1 MPNFEPISYKLKT
14 MSNWNTVANKYHN
27 NWADTEIGP
36 FGATKELINIADI
49 QPSDFILDVGCGTGA
64 LTKKLSNKISRKG
77 KLIGID
83 ISKEALSIA
92 NSQIQ
97 FPNVDFIEMD
107 AEKIYFP
114 INFSKVLSQFVV
126 MFFTNPIKT
135 LNSIRELMTKDGLL
149 VLGVHGSSE
158 NVPYFSCIMKNILKF
173 IPNIIPNG
181 SPSVHSLGDSIKL
194 KDTLMKAGFTNIR
207 IEKYH
212 FSYSPGTFEQYWQD
226 YMECTANS
234 IKDIIKEDNKIL
246 SRIKKESEKKA
257 LSFVINN
264 QIIFPWEVLIASAY
278 NH

>member
-1 MPNFEPISYKLKT
+1 MPEFEPISYKLKT

-27 NWADTEIGP
+27 NWVDSEIGP
-36 FGATKELINIADI
+36 FGTTQKLINIADI
-49 QPSDFILDVGCGTGA
+49 QPSYFILDVGCGTGA
-64 LTKKLSNKISRKG
+64 LTKKISKRISRKG

-97 FPNVDFIEMD
+97 FSNVDFIEMD

-114 INFSKVLSQFVV
+114 IKFSKVLSQFVI
-126 MFFTNPIKT
+126 MFFTNPIKS
-135 LNSIRELMTKDGLL
+135 LNSIRELMTKGGLL
-149 VLGVHGSSE
+149 VLAVHGSSE
-158 NVPYFSCIMKNILKF
+158 NVPYFSSIMKNIIKF

-181 SPSVHSLGDSIKL
+181 SPSVHSLGNNTKL
-194 KDTLMKAGFTNIR
+194 RDTLMKGGFNNIR
-207 IEKYH
+207 IEKYN

-234 IKDIIKEDNKIL
+234 IKDIIKKDNVIL
-246 SRIKKESEKKA
+246 SRIKNESEKNV
-257 LSFVINN
+257 LPFVINN
-264 QIIFPWEVLIASAY
+264 KIIFPWEVLIASAY

>member
-1 MPNFEPISYKLKT
+1 MPEFEPISYKLKT

-27 NWADTEIGP
+27 NWVDSEIGP
-36 FGATKELINIADI
+36 FGTTQKLINIADI

-64 LTKKLSNKISRKG
+64 LTKKISKRISIKG

-97 FPNVDFIEMD
+97 FSNVDFIEMD

-114 INFSKVLSQFVV
+114 IKFSKVLSQFVI
-126 MFFTNPIKT
+126 MFFTNPIKS
-135 LNSIRELMTKDGLL
+135 LNSIRELMTKGGLL
-149 VLGVHGSSE
+149 VLAVHGSSE
-158 NVPYFSCIMKNILKF
+158 NVPYFSSIMKNIIKF

-181 SPSVHSLGDSIKL
+181 SPSVHSLGNNTKL
-194 KDTLMKAGFTNIR
+194 RDTLMKGGFNNIR
-207 IEKYH
+207 IEKYN

-234 IKDIIKEDNKIL
+234 IKDIIKKDNVIL
-246 SRIKKESEKKA
+246 SRIKNESEKNV
-257 LSFVINN
+257 LPFVINN
-264 QIIFPWEVLIASAY
+264 KIIFPWEVLIASAY

>member
-36 FGATKELINIADI
+36 FGATKELINNADI

-64 LTKKLSNKISRKG
+64 LTKKLSNRISRKG

-246 SRIKKESEKKA
+246 FRIKKESEKKA

>member
-1 MPNFEPISYKLKT
+1 MPEFEPISYKLKT

-27 NWADTEIGP
+27 NWVDSEIGP
-36 FGATKELINIADI
+36 FGTTQKLINIADI

-64 LTKKLSNKISRKG
+64 LTKKISKRINRKG

-97 FPNVDFIEMD
+97 FSNVDFIEMD

-114 INFSKVLSQFVV
+114 IKFSKVLSQFVI
-126 MFFTNPIKT
+126 MFFTNPIKS
-135 LNSIRELMTKDGLL
+135 LNSIRELMTKGGLL
-149 VLGVHGSSE
+149 VLAVHGSSE
-158 NVPYFSCIMKNILKF
+158 NVPYFSSIMKNIIKF

-181 SPSVHSLGDSIKL
+181 SPSVHSLGNNTKL
-194 KDTLMKAGFTNIR
+194 RDTLMKGGFNNIR
-207 IEKYH
+207 IEKYN

-234 IKDIIKEDNKIL
+234 IKDIIKKDNVIL
-246 SRIKKESEKKA
+246 SRIKNESEKNV
-257 LSFVINN
+257 LPFVINN
-264 QIIFPWEVLIASAY
+264 KIIFPWEVLIASAY